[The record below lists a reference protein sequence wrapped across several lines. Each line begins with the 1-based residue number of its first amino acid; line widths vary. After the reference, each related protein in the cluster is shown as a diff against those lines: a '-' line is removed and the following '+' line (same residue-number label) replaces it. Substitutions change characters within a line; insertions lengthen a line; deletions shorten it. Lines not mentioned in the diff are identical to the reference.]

1 MNALIKTDVLLDDSG
16 REFNT
21 GKHRRK
27 PMYME
32 TLAKEKA
39 LELFDK
45 GEDVYFIY
53 QDEHTK
59 RIYNG
64 ATCRKVCMDR
74 DYLIDHYDAYHDVC
88 GVEMP
93 LNRLTD
99 DEYNLLNV
107 LATRTGQD
115 CWFWLVER
123 GGTNGKPFRD
133 IVKNLE
139 ENKLMALRNALPVFA
154 EGIISLDFP
163 YYYLSEEEK
172 ATCLQLLD
180 RFGIKDEYER
190 LKTA

>member
-1 MNALIKTDVLLDDSG
+1 MELIKTKVLLDDSG

-27 PMYME
+27 PVYME
-32 TLAKEKA
+32 PLSKEKA

-45 GEDVYFIY
+45 GEKVYFIY
-53 QDEHTK
+53 QDRHT
-59 RIYNG
+59 RWIYG
-64 ATCRKVCMDR
+64 SDCRKLCKDR
-74 DYLIDHYDAYHDVC
+74 DYLIDHYDVYHDVC
-88 GVEMP
+88 GVPMP
-93 LNRLTD
+93 RNRLTD
-99 DEYNLLNV
+99 EEYNLLNV

-123 GGTNGKPFRD
+123 GGTNGKPLRD

-139 ENKLMALRNALPVFA
+139 ENKFMALRNALPVFA

-163 YYYLSEEEK
+163 YYYLEEEEK
-172 ATCLQLLD
+172 DTFLQLLD